1 MRKKTVCWLAV
12 LAIGLTALLSGCGE
26 KGPPLV
32 RVGFQG
38 TKDTI
43 EFDESKVVEDPHSV
57 KEFKTLIAGAKPE
70 ADKSKTEE
78 TAIDQPY
85 IAIIDNR
92 DGITRTLWLNL
103 WPQRDGSIVFKKRQG
118 GDSRYFLLDR
128 KAGARVTQMLSL
140 KR

>member
-1 MRKKTVCWLAV
+1 MRKKTICWLAV
-12 LAIGLTALLSGCGE
+12 LAISLAALLSGCGE

-70 ADKSKTEE
+70 AGNPKTEE
-78 TAIDQPY
+78 TEIDKPY
-85 IAIIDNR
+85 IAIIDDR

-128 KAGARVTQMLSL
+128 KAGARVTQLLSL